1 VSGNAVCTL
10 LTIHHFICC
19 IRLGKTVEA
28 SAGVVLRTAAAA
40 MNKTTK
46 KKHNKQLPTLIVT
59 PQDDVMEQWY
69 DTLIEG
75 GIEPARIIILGEK
88 KADRKRRTKESTVKK
103 GQFILCTRYKVQS
116 EIRKAFE
123 YNTTELKAYQ
133 KKSLLFPN
141 VPPKLLKKLRNQYR
155 SDKGKEKNEYKKN
168 NKEPRQDC
176 VTRLVGEKTLE
187 ACFES
192 VIVDE
197 AHFHKNGKC

>member
-1 VSGNAVCTL
+1 ME
-10 LTIHHFICC
+10 LTSDS
-19 IRLGKTVEA
+19 LKTVEA
-28 SAGVVLRTAAAA
+28 SAGAVLRTAAAA
-40 MNKTTK
+40 AMKKTTK
-46 KKHNKQLPTLIVT
+46 KKNKQLPTLIVT

-75 GIEPARIIILGEK
+75 GIEPARITILGEK
-88 KADRKRRTKESTVKK
+88 KSDRKRRTKESTVKK

-116 EIRKAFE
+116 EIKKVFE

-141 VPPKLLKKLRNQYR
+141 VPKLLLKQLRNQYR

-168 NKEPRQDC
+168 NKEPKQDC
-176 VTRLVGEKTLE
+176 VTRLVGGRSLE
-187 ACFES
+187 TCFES

-197 AHFHKNGKC
+197 AHFHKNSK